1 MIKMIAASQAKV
13 AKWKREL
20 VDDLLKKLEKYPVIG
35 ILDISGVPAPQFQQM
50 RALLRDRAD
59 IKVGR
64 NELLRIVI
72 EKASEEES
80 EFKELADYIKGQSAL
95 VFTKLNPFRLWRLL
109 KENRTS
115 APAKPGMKAPEDIVV
130 PAGETDFTP
139 GPVLGELQRLG
150 INARIQGGSI
160 VIVEDSKIVE
170 EGDPISEMATSI
182 LSRFGIEP
190 RDIGFELRAA
200 YEDGTVFPGDMLVVD
215 EDRVIGQIQTAFRDS
230 LNLSLEIR
238 YPTQR
243 TVGMMLSRASFG
255 AQNLAINAFIF
266 SPDVVSQFLSRANSE
281 MNALASIIASEGF
294 DVFGKDQKSMVSAP
308 ADTRGE
314 KEKPKEGLEEKRKE
328 KGKQ

>member
-1 MIKMIAASQAKV
+1 MTATSQAKV

-20 VDDLLKKLEKYPVIG
+20 VDNLLKKFEEYPVIG
-35 ILDISGVPAPQFQQM
+35 VLDISGVPASQFQQM

-72 EKASEEES
+72 EKASEEEN
-80 EFKELADYIKGQSAL
+80 ELKELADYIKGQSAL
-95 VFTKLNPFRLWRLL
+95 VFTRLNPFRLWKLL

-150 INARIQGGSI
+150 INARIQGESI

-170 EGDPISEMATSI
+170 EGDSISEMAASI

-215 EDRVIGQIQTAFRDS
+215 EDRVISQIQTAFRDS

-243 TVGMMLSRASFG
+243 TVGMMLGRASFG
-255 AQNLAINAFIF
+255 VQNLAINAFIF
-266 SPDVVSQFLSRANSE
+266 SPDTVSRFLRRANSE
-281 MNALASIIASEGF
+281 INALASIVSSEGF
-294 DVFGKDQKSMVSAP
+294 DAFGRDQKPMASASV
-308 ADTRGE
+308 DTKEE
-314 KEKPKEGLEEKRKE
+314 KEKT
-328 KGKQ
+328 